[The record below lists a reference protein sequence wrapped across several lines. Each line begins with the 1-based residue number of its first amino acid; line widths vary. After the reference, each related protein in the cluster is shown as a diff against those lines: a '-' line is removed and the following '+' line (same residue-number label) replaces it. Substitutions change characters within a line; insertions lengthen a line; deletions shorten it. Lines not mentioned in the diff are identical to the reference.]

1 MRRAGSLR
9 RLHVGG
15 RIRARAV
22 ALIACLLLS
31 PAAGAEPDRAGTGPE
46 ARATGSSPR
55 HNRSAPGRPGGSA
68 GDLAE
73 QPFVER
79 VDVSLVLVPT
89 VVRDARGKPVTDL
102 RREDFR
108 IFDEGEP
115 QEIAA
120 FGLESRQVSVALAL
134 DTSPSMERH
143 RHPVKRAALEFVRRQ
158 REETAFSLVTFNEG
172 VFLDLD
178 FTTDRDSMENAI
190 AAARIGGDAT
200 ALLDTLGAT
209 ARHLEARG
217 GARVAI
223 LFTDG
228 TDTVHPLHE
237 AEARLS
243 AGIEAAV
250 QRDVSAYTVA
260 FGPRAARSLLR
271 RIADETGGEAL
282 VAATRDDL
290 AAAFTQIAESVGN
303 RYLLG
308 FKPPEV
314 DSPGFRRIEVQVSR
328 SGLSVVA
335 RRRYL
340 AR

>member
-1 MRRAGSLR
+1 M
-9 RLHVGG
+9 
-15 RIRARAV
+15 
-22 ALIACLLLS
+22 
-31 PAAGAEPDRAGTGPE
+31 
-46 ARATGSSPR
+46 
-55 HNRSAPGRPGGSA
+55 
-68 GDLAE
+68 
-73 QPFVER
+73 ER

-115 QEIAA
+115 REIAA
-120 FGLESRQVSVALAL
+120 FGFEARQVSMVLAL
-134 DTSPSMERH
+134 DTSPSMESH
-143 RHPVKRAALEFVRRQ
+143 QLPVRRAALEFVRRQ
-158 REETAFSLVTFNEG
+158 REGTAFSLVTFNEG
-172 VFLDLD
+172 IFLDLD
-178 FTTDRDSMENAI
+178 FTTDRDSMEDAI
-190 AAARIGGDAT
+190 AATRIGGDAT
-200 ALLDTLGAT
+200 ALLDTLGAA
-209 ARHLEARG
+209 ARHLEARE

-243 AGIEAAV
+243 AGVEAALR
-250 QRDVSAYTVA
+250 RDVSTYTVA
-260 FGPRAARSLLR
+260 FGPRAARGLLR
-271 RIADETGGEAL
+271 RIADDTGGEAL

-290 AAAFTQIAESVGN
+290 AAAFARISESVSN

-314 DSPGFRRIEVQVSR
+314 DSPAFRRIEVKVSR
-328 SGLSVVA
+328 DGLKVVA
-335 RRRYL
+335 RPRYM